1 MPWARIVTHWGGF
14 YAASDG
20 PYVTELRFPG
30 PIPGEL
36 RSPEPVVETLALQL
50 EDYLRGRR
58 TAFDVPI
65 LFHGTALRRV
75 VWAELAK
82 IPYGTTVTYGSLA
95 AAVGRPRS
103 ARAVGQAVGANPI
116 PIIIPCHRVLPA
128 AGGLGGFGPGTT
140 WKRRLLALEGAITT

>member
-20 PYVTELRFPG
+20 QHVTELRFPG
-30 PIPGEL
+30 QAPGEL
-36 RSPEPVVETLALQL
+36 RPPAPVVETLALQL
-50 EDYLRGRR
+50 EEYLRGRR

-65 LFHGTALRRV
+65 LLQGTAFQRA
-75 VWAELAK
+75 VWAALAK
-82 IPYGTTVTYGSLA
+82 IPYGTTITYGSLA
-95 AAVGRPRS
+95 AAVRRPRS

-116 PIIIPCHRVLPA
+116 PLVIPCHRVLPA

-140 WKRRLLALEGAITT
+140 WKRRLLVLEGAATT

>member
-14 YAASDG
+14 YAGSDG
-20 PYVTELRFPG
+20 QYVTELRFPG
-30 PIPGEL
+30 QTHGEL
-36 RSPEPVVETLALQL
+36 RPPGPVVETLALQL
-50 EDYLRGRR
+50 EEYLRGRR

-65 LFHGTALRRV
+65 LLHGTAFQRA
-75 VWAELAK
+75 VWARLAK

-95 AAVGRPRS
+95 AAMGRPRS

-116 PIIIPCHRVLPA
+116 PLVIPCHRVLPA

-140 WKRRLLALEGAITT
+140 WKRRLLVLEGTACP